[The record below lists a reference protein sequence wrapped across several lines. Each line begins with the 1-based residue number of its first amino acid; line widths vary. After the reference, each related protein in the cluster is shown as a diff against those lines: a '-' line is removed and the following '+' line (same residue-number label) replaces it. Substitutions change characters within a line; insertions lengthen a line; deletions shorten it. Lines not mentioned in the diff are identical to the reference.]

1 MDNQGNEN
9 LFEMIFDKKIIDDI
23 QEKVI
28 KYENDLDMTKK
39 DDVLPIISRYIKRH
53 YNVHNGYIVPKIS
66 NYYRNHKRFTRFV
79 LILISIF
86 DGESDIHDILNV
98 YKFNEFLKW
107 EVEHIVP
114 QTQGYNE
121 FNDKNKK
128 LKNRLGNLTL
138 LTKDTNS
145 RISNKSFYRKCE
157 EITSSELDMKV
168 NEVFLM
174 KKINFS
180 KMDIKER
187 EKELNSRIYEICYK
201 EEGKILRGKL
211 NNFFDKR

>member
-1 MDNQGNEN
+1 MENQGNEN

-28 KYENDLDMTKK
+28 KYENTLDMTKK
-39 DDVLPIISRYIKRH
+39 DDFLPIILHYIERH
-53 YNVHNGYIVPKIS
+53 YNVHNGYIIPKIS
-66 NYYRNHKRFTRFV
+66 NYYRNHKRFTRFI

-86 DGESDIHDILNV
+86 DGERDIHDILNE

-114 QTQGYNE
+114 QTQGYNK

-168 NEVFLM
+168 NAVFSI

-180 KMDIKER
+180 KIDIKER
-187 EKELNSRIYEICYK
+187 EKELNSRIYEICCK
-201 EEGKILRGKL
+201 EEGKIIKNKL
-211 NNFFDKR
+211 NNFFDRR

>member
-1 MDNQGNEN
+1 
-9 LFEMIFDKKIIDDI
+9 
-23 QEKVI
+23 
-28 KYENDLDMTKK
+28 MTNK
-39 DDVLPIISRYIKRH
+39 DDVLKIILLYIERH
-53 YNVHNGYIVPKIS
+53 YHIYNGYIVPKIS

-114 QTQGYNE
+114 QTQGYNR

-145 RISNKSFYRKCE
+145 RISNKSFYKKCE

-174 KKINFS
+174 KKINVS
-180 KMDIKER
+180 KIDIKER

-201 EEGKILRGKL
+201 EEGKIIKDKL
-211 NNFFDKR
+211 NNFFDRR

>member
-1 MDNQGNEN
+1 MKNQGNKN
-9 LFEMIFDKKIIDDI
+9 LFEIIFDKKIIDDM
-23 QEKVI
+23 QEKLI
-28 KYENDLDMTKK
+28 KHKENRQMTNK
-39 DDVLPIISRYIKRH
+39 DDVLKIILFYIERH
-53 YNVHNGYIVPKIS
+53 YHIYNGYIVPKIS

-107 EVEHIVP
+107 DVEHIVP
-114 QTQGYNE
+114 QTQGYNK

-168 NEVFLM
+168 NEVFLI

-180 KMDIKER
+180 KIDIKER

-201 EEGKILRGKL
+201 EEGKIIKNKL
-211 NNFFDKR
+211 NNFFDRR

>member
-28 KYENDLDMTKK
+28 KYKNDLDMTKK

-53 YNVHNGYIVPKIS
+53 YNVHNGYIIPKIS
-66 NYYRNHKRFTRFV
+66 NYYRNHKRFTRFIF
-79 LILISIF
+79 ILISIF
-86 DGESDIHDILNV
+86 DGERDIHNILNE

-107 EVEHIVP
+107 EVEHIVS
-114 QTQGYNE
+114 QTQGYNK

-145 RISNKSFYRKCE
+145 RISNKSFYKKCE

-187 EKELNSRIYEICYK
+187 EKELNSRLYEICYK
-201 EEGKILRGKL
+201 EEGKILRDKL

>member
-28 KYENDLDMTKK
+28 KYKNDLDMTKK

-53 YNVHNGYIVPKIS
+53 YNVHNGYIIPKIS
-66 NYYRNHKRFTRFV
+66 NYYRNHKRFTRFI

-86 DGESDIHDILNV
+86 DGERDIHNILNE

-107 EVEHIVP
+107 EVEHIVS
-114 QTQGYNE
+114 QTQGYNK

-145 RISNKSFYRKCE
+145 RISNKSFYKNYFAV
-157 EITSSELDMKV
+157 IP
-168 NEVFLM
+168 
-174 KKINFS
+174 
-180 KMDIKER
+180 
-187 EKELNSRIYEICYK
+187 
-201 EEGKILRGKL
+201 GKITLEFHQLLQPLSIGK
-211 NNFFDKR
+211 

>member
-1 MDNQGNEN
+1 MTNQDNKN
-9 LFEMIFDKKIIDDI
+9 LFEMIFDEKIIDDI
-23 QEKVI
+23 QKKTNKNIENLQITNIDKIIDIFKLYIEK
-28 KYENDLDMTKK
+28 
-39 DDVLPIISRYIKRH
+39 H
-53 YNVHNGYIVPKIS
+53 YNIHKGYIIPKIS
-66 NYYRNHKRFTRFV
+66 NYYRNHKRFTRFI

-86 DGESDIHDILNV
+86 DGERDLHDILNV

-114 QTQGYNE
+114 QTQGYNK

-145 RISNKSFYRKCE
+145 RISNKSFYKKCE
-157 EITSSELDMKV
+157 GITSGELEMKV
-168 NEVFLM
+168 NDVFLI

-201 EEGKILRGKL
+201 GEGKIIKDKL

>member
-1 MDNQGNEN
+1 MTNQDNEN
-9 LFEMIFDKKIIDDI
+9 LFEIIFDKKIIYDI

-28 KYENDLDMTKK
+28 KYENTLDMTKK
-39 DDVLPIISRYIKRH
+39 DDFLPIISHYIERH
-53 YNVHNGYIVPKIS
+53 YNVHNGYIIPKIS
-66 NYYRNHKRFTRFV
+66 NYYRNHKRFTRFI

-86 DGESDIHDILNV
+86 DGERDIHDILNE

-114 QTQGYNE
+114 QTQGYNK

-145 RISNKSFYRKCE
+145 RISNKSFYKKCE
-157 EITSSELDMKV
+157 KITSSELEMKA

-201 EEGKILRGKL
+201 EEGKIIKNKL
-211 NNFFDKR
+211 NNFFDRR

>member
-1 MDNQGNEN
+1 MTNQDNEN
-9 LFEMIFDKKIIDDI
+9 LFETIFDKKIIDDI

-28 KYENDLDMTKK
+28 KHEKNLDMKK
-39 DDVLPIISRYIKRH
+39 KEHVLQIFSHYIKRH
-53 YNVHNGYIVPKIS
+53 YNVYNGYIIPKIS
-66 NYYRNHKRFTRFV
+66 NYYGKHKRFTRFI

-86 DGESDIHDILNV
+86 DGEEDIHDILSV

-114 QTQGYNE
+114 QTQGYNK

-168 NEVFLM
+168 NEVFLI

-180 KMDIKER
+180 KIDIKER

-201 EEGKILRGKL
+201 EEGKIIKNKL
-211 NNFFDKR
+211 NNFFDRR